1 MAAFAWRRRMPWT
14 SFPASRWAL
23 PSRSSMNRCSSSG
36 TDKGGLS
43 SRSIPTFIAART
55 ATGKLRWRSPR
66 AAASRRLRRPP
77 AGKRSSRTKR
87 GSRSAFPFGPKSGAR
102 PPGSPSLRIRARRPV
117 RPISEG
123 GFMTEQEFFF
133 QTWSREMPKFD
144 SVMNALDPARLDYRP
159 HPKSRSAAEMV
170 TLLAR
175 FQEML
180 VGMMETGVIDYKDFQ
195 ADDYDEMRALWKKS
209 TAELTDRLKKL
220 DDAGWKRPVRFLMDG
235 KQINETTTNEMLW
248 GFLHDMIHHR
258 GQLSTY
264 IRPMGGKVPS
274 IYGPS
279 GDAAPARAN

>member
-1 MAAFAWRRRMPWT
+1 
-14 SFPASRWAL
+14 
-23 PSRSSMNRCSSSG
+23 
-36 TDKGGLS
+36 
-43 SRSIPTFIAART
+43 
-55 ATGKLRWRSPR
+55 
-66 AAASRRLRRPP
+66 
-77 AGKRSSRTKR
+77 
-87 GSRSAFPFGPKSGAR
+87 
-102 PPGSPSLRIRARRPV
+102 
-117 RPISEG
+117 
-123 GFMTEQEFFF
+123 MTPQEFFF

-144 SVMNALDPARLDYRP
+144 SVMDALDPARLDYRP

-209 TAELTDRLKKL
+209 TAKLTDRLKKL
-220 DDAGWKRPVRFLMDG
+220 DDAGWKRPVRFLMGG
-235 KQINETTTNEMLW
+235 KQINESTTNEMLW

-279 GDAAPARAN
+279 GDAAPPRAI

>member
-1 MAAFAWRRRMPWT
+1 
-14 SFPASRWAL
+14 
-23 PSRSSMNRCSSSG
+23 
-36 TDKGGLS
+36 
-43 SRSIPTFIAART
+43 
-55 ATGKLRWRSPR
+55 
-66 AAASRRLRRPP
+66 
-77 AGKRSSRTKR
+77 
-87 GSRSAFPFGPKSGAR
+87 
-102 PPGSPSLRIRARRPV
+102 
-117 RPISEG
+117 
-123 GFMTEQEFFF
+123 
-133 QTWSREMPKFD
+133 MPKFD
-144 SVMNALDPARLDYRP
+144 SVMDALDPARLDYRP

>member
-1 MAAFAWRRRMPWT
+1 
-14 SFPASRWAL
+14 
-23 PSRSSMNRCSSSG
+23 
-36 TDKGGLS
+36 
-43 SRSIPTFIAART
+43 
-55 ATGKLRWRSPR
+55 
-66 AAASRRLRRPP
+66 
-77 AGKRSSRTKR
+77 
-87 GSRSAFPFGPKSGAR
+87 
-102 PPGSPSLRIRARRPV
+102 
-117 RPISEG
+117 
-123 GFMTEQEFFF
+123 MTEQEFFF

-144 SVMNALDPARLDYRP
+144 SVMDALDPARLDYRP